1 MVVFLLVC
9 QSACSASDGAVC
21 MCVQN
26 EEDEGVD
33 VNGNDNN
40 ENSEAKEQLS
50 RQPSD
55 RSQRSKR

>member
-1 MVVFLLVC
+1 MFVNIIHYNANICCFGVL
-9 QSACSASDGAVC
+9 QN
-21 MCVQN
+21 N

-40 ENSEAKEQLS
+40 EDSETKEHLS

-55 RSQRSKR
+55 RSQHSKR

>member
-1 MVVFLLVC
+1 MVHVR
-9 QSACSASDGAVC
+9 QHKTISDNANIWCFGVL
-21 MCVQN
+21 QNN

-40 ENSEAKEQLS
+40 EDSETKEHLS

-55 RSQRSKR
+55 RSQHSKR